1 MLHSPACGTTRTA
14 VATMACTMAS
24 PSLCSSCH
32 CRDTWLVTS
41 ASCPVGSV
49 VSAGVSLRGPPASAM
64 TDVYDAQYAA
74 PGQRH
79 RGSSMYAESP

>member
-1 MLHSPACGTTRTA
+1 
-14 VATMACTMAS
+14 
-24 PSLCSSCH
+24 
-32 CRDTWLVTS
+32 
-41 ASCPVGSV
+41 VGSV